1 MNWFSLNGVRM
12 KLVARVDDSALIKVF
27 GSQGYGVFAAPT
39 SIREEV
45 CRQYEVEQI
54 ASIEDVMDELFA
66 ITRGRKTA
74 HEGVRAIVDA
84 HTGDRDA

>member
-1 MNWFSLNGVRM
+1 M
-12 KLVARVDDSALIKVF
+12 
-27 GSQGYGVFAAPT
+27 FAAPT